1 MSIVVVVV
9 VVEDAGVDSHGSSVS
24 MLMGNGTVVG
34 HHDSGPDI
42 SQLLCG
48 GHGSMVYVLKVVWIW
63 MFVSWVVVLVGLGLP
78 GDVTLFSVWCM
89 KQQNR
94 RSLVYFWFL

>member
-48 GHGSMVYVLKVVWIW
+48 GHGSMVCISLSFEGCCLD
-63 MFVSWVVVLVGLGLP
+63 M
-78 GDVTLFSVWCM
+78 DV
-89 KQQNR
+89 R
-94 RSLVYFWFL
+94 